1 MNGKREWGLPTRLA
15 LAFACLWLAAPLL
28 GDEVEPPWGAAVEGV
43 QVRLTGDKTVWMFD
57 KVPTFQLDV
66 RNNGKAQCSF
76 SSTPEGSCEV
86 EFDGR
91 WHTAATRGAGSA
103 SVWLLQP
110 GEEMAEALEIAL
122 GESWTAEDAGKSL
135 ELGLG
140 KHTVRVRF
148 RPLKPK
154 VQAISNPVEI
164 TIERALAGSR
174 LSIEE
179 AAADPDFAFAA
190 ACEAAT
196 GVAEPESDLGTF
208 HNPQDFKAVE
218 TLAGT
223 PPDGQALRLHFARI
237 NMPRIRERPI
247 AMGERVIWFV
257 SRPRK
262 DAPDRWRGTKAVSDT
277 PENRKAVIDAVQKE
291 AYWGPVSNGLQ
302 CRLLPAEQT
311 VEVAEGA
318 KPGDINVY
326 VTCELRNVGE
336 KVVKFLPWYT
346 PLEKELTGDIFDV
359 VGPDGGKAG
368 YLGMHVD
375 RGLPQGDQFMT
386 LLRGRM
392 ASNRVRLPY
401 DFTKLGAYRI
411 SFSTAPR
418 TDWGNFVLRKYY
430 EDDEEDIV
438 DNADNVWT
446 GTLKSSAVTVRI
458 VRPPHAPRPPAAE
471 ERDGTAE

>member
-1 MNGKREWGLPTRLA
+1 MSGKRTTGFPTRLT
-15 LAFACLWLAAPLL
+15 LVFACLWAAGPLL
-28 GDEVEPPWGAAVEGV
+28 GDEVAPAWGEAVEGV
-43 QVRLTGDKTVWMFD
+43 QVRLRADKTVWMFD

-91 WHTAATRGAGSA
+91 WYTAATRDARTA
-103 SVWLLQP
+103 SVWLLKP
-110 GEEMAEALEIAL
+110 GEEMAEALEIPL
-122 GESWTAEDAGKSL
+122 GKSWVA
-135 ELGLG
+135 ESTGKSPNPGLG

-148 RPLKPK
+148 HTLRPTVL
-154 VQAISNPVEI
+154 AITNPVEI
-164 TIERALAGSR
+164 TIEQALPGSR

-179 AAADPDFAFAA
+179 AAADLDFAFAA

-208 HNPQDFKAVE
+208 HSPQDFKAVE

-223 PPDGQALRLHFARI
+223 PLDGQALRLHFARV

-262 DAPDRWRGTKAVSDT
+262 DAPDQWRGTKAVSDT

-392 ASNRVRLPY
+392 ASNRIRLPY

-411 SFSTAPR
+411 SFSSAPR
-418 TDWGNFVLRKYY
+418 ADWGNFVLRKYY
-430 EDDEEDIV
+430 DDNAVDII

-458 VRPPHAPRPPAAE
+458 VRPHHAPRPPAAE
-471 ERDGTAE
+471 EPGEAP